1 MKAGSAN
8 RNGASE
14 CRGPGENTRVDG
26 RIGVAGIVAL
36 LLLTL
41 LGMGLRTY
49 RLSDQS
55 VWVDEYHTIV
65 GLNVPDVATYLT
77 TARFLGPENVPLYNG
92 ALYFWAVLTGTSSPP
107 VLRLLSVIASA
118 MCIPMMYLLAGYVY
132 GKKAG
137 LIAGLCLALSPIHI
151 ELGRTIRP
159 NAAVELFVLV
169 SVYALIRA
177 AREEKARWWAINL
190 GANLVLVWLHPFTL
204 FFLSAEACFMLLYLR
219 RRFRQTVTWG
229 AAQGIA
235 AISPI
240 LWLHPA
246 LSSVLEAKDDF
257 YMTIPPMSRLVA
269 DFIGDDAVMLSDPFA
284 FQGST
289 WPFLSPHLQDVL
301 VSAHGWFDAA
311 IMLFFSACVLWAGVN
326 VAKSIRYWGAVSRG
340 AATGEKADAGVLLLL
355 LVLFVPLTILVVLS
369 LAWRPCILP
378 RYTCYSSLALYPI
391 VGAAVSRLPKAV
403 DQRVAVAILVVLY
416 GYQLSLTLP
425 APTRTDWLSAAG
437 HIKSKASPA
446 DCIVAKGTHETWEV
460 FRFNAVEI
468 EIPILPAYTLQAICE
483 KSALFLEQAPSVL
496 SPTAPGRAMWAVVEP
511 FIYNL
516 PPLGLFED
524 CLVAHGLTYSRTD
537 FPGMNGLYV
546 YRIEHDP
553 NVLPGQQRKPKEIST
568 SFDAPAVLADMGLA
582 HLENEERQ
590 AALAALRRAVDA
602 EFPRTRFYYSLL
614 AVQLAYE
621 GHSGLA
627 EAAAR
632 KATALDPD
640 YAFGHFVLAIA
651 LGEQGDRSGAEA
663 AFQSALDLD
672 TMGFYPMY
680 QELLRALYVDR
691 DYEEARANLTRMD
704 RMGMFLPHVLRA
716 RAGQLRVP
724 QSLKRGP

>member
-1 MKAGSAN
+1 MKAGAAN

-14 CRGPGENTRVDG
+14 CRDPGENTRAGTRV
-26 RIGVAGIVAL
+26 RSAGIVAV
-36 LLLTL
+36 LLLTV
-41 LGMGLRTY
+41 LGIGLRTY

-65 GLNVPDVATYLT
+65 GLEAPDVATYLT
-77 TARFLGPENVPLYNG
+77 TARFLGPENVPLYNA
-92 ALYFWAVLTGTSSPP
+92 ALYFWAVLTRTSSPP
-107 VLRLLSVIASA
+107 VLRLLSVIVSA

-177 AREEKARWWAINL
+177 AREDKPRWWAINL

-219 RRFRQTVTWG
+219 RRFCRTVTWG
-229 AAQGIA
+229 VAQGIA
-235 AISPI
+235 ALSPM

-257 YMTIPPMSRLVA
+257 YMTLPPLSRLVA

-284 FQGST
+284 FQGVT
-289 WPFLSPHLQDVL
+289 WKFLPAHLQEVL
-301 VSAHGWFDAA
+301 VSAHGGFDAA
-311 IMLFFSACVLWAGVN
+311 LIVFLSVCVLWTGVN
-326 VAKSIRYWGAVSRG
+326 VAKSMRYWGGVSKG
-340 AATGEKADAGVLLLL
+340 AAGDGQADAGALLL
-355 LVLFVPLTILVVLS
+355 LVLFLPLTILVVLS

-378 RYTCYSSLALYPI
+378 RYTCYSSLAVYPI
-391 VGAAVSRLPKAV
+391 VGAAVARLPKAV
-403 DQRVAVAILVVLY
+403 DQRAAVAILVVLY
-416 GYQLSLTLP
+416 AYQLSLTLP
-425 APTRTDWLSAAG
+425 APTRTDWLSAAR
-437 HIKSKASPA
+437 HIKSEASPG

-460 FRFNAVEI
+460 FRFNAVES

-483 KSALFLEQAPSVL
+483 KSALFLEDAASAL

-511 FIYNL
+511 FIYRL
-516 PPLGLFED
+516 PPLDLFET
-524 CLVAHGLTYSRTD
+524 CLVAHGLTYARTD

-546 YRIEHDP
+546 YRIERDP
-553 NVLPGQQRKPKEIST
+553 NALPGQQRTSKEIST

-582 HLENEERQ
+582 HLQNEERQ
-590 AALAALRRAVDA
+590 EALTALRRAVDT

-621 GHSGLA
+621 GHSVLA

-632 KATALDPD
+632 KAASLDPD
-640 YAFGHFVLAIA
+640 YPFGHFVLAIA
-651 LGEQGDRSGAEA
+651 LGEQGDASGAQA

-672 TMGFYPMY
+672 ATDFYPLY
-680 QELLRALYVDR
+680 QKLFRAVYVER
-691 DYEEARANLTRMD
+691 DYEEARAHIARMD
-704 RMGMFLPHVLRA
+704 TIGMFLPHVVRA
-716 RAGQLRVP
+716 RAGQLRIP
-724 QSLKRGP
+724 QSLKPRP